1 MSFDRKAHN
10 KAYQEA
16 NREKIKARKKV
27 HYEANREGLLAKG
40 KAYRNREEILARSKA
55 YREANREKVNASRN
69 AWRKDRYY
77 SDPLF
82 KLTEVYRSAISRG
95 FRSVCLKKDIKSIDC
110 LGCSWEEFQD
120 HIQSQFYDRAETGEK
135 MTFENHGYYGWHLDH
150 IIPISSAK
158 TEEKSLSQ

>member
-1 MSFDRKAHN
+1 MPSTKSITKLIAKRYLPSTKPT
-10 KAYQEA
+10 
-16 NREKIKARKKV
+16 KK
-27 HYEANREGLLAKG
+27 LIAKRYLPS
-40 KAYRNREEILARSKA
+40 KKSVTKLIAKRHLPSSKA

-135 MTFENHGYYGWHLDH
+135 NDF
-150 IIPISSAK
+150 
-158 TEEKSLSQ
+158 